1 MSASQSLCLCA
12 KGAESATITVYFH
25 MGIPEKIK
33 EIEDNMR
40 KWQYNKATEHA
51 FGVAK
56 AQISKL
62 REKMEK
68 EAARKSAGGAGFQ
81 VKKSGD
87 ATVILLGFPS
97 VGKST
102 LLNKLTGAKSKTAAY
117 AFTTLTVVPG
127 VMEYNQAKI
136 QILDVPGI
144 VSGAASGRG
153 RGKEVLAVLR
163 NADLVLILIDAL
175 HPEHHPAI
183 LKEVYDTDVR
193 INQSPP
199 DVKITRKS
207 RGGIDISAT
216 VPIDVSKETL
226 KEILKTCRI
235 SNADIVIRSPIT
247 IDSFIDT
254 IEGNRKYIPAIVVV
268 SKFDLL
274 DEFQQQTLA
283 EQLNFDLA
291 VSAEQNVNIDRL
303 KELIYQKL
311 RFIRVFLK
319 EVGKKPDLEE
329 PMIVRKGTTI
339 GDICNRIHRDFVKKF
354 KFAKVWGK
362 GAKFPG
368 QQFRILDKKLEDG
381 DILEIHGR

>member
-1 MSASQSLCLCA
+1 MGASDR
-12 KGAESATITVYFH
+12 
-25 MGIPEKIK
+25 IK
-33 EIEDNMR
+33 EIEDSMR

-56 AQISKL
+56 AQIAKL
-62 REKMEK
+62 KERMEK
-68 EAARKSAGGAGFQ
+68 AAAAKGGGAGFQ

-117 AFTTLTVVPG
+117 AFTTLDVIPG
-127 VMEYNQAKI
+127 VLMYNQAKI

-153 RGKEVLAVLR
+153 RGREVLAVVR
-163 NADLVLILIDAL
+163 NADLVLVLIDAL
-175 HPEHHPAI
+175 HPEHYEAI
-183 LKEVYDTDVR
+183 MKEVYDVDVR
-193 INQSPP
+193 VNQAPP
-199 DVKITRKS
+199 DVKIAKKS

-216 VPIDVSKETL
+216 VPISIAKDTL
-226 KEILKTCRI
+226 IEILHAFRI
-235 SNADIVIRSPIT
+235 NNADVVIRSPIT
-247 IDSFIDT
+247 IDSFIDA
-254 IEGNRKYIPAIVVV
+254 IEGNRKYIPSITVV

-274 DEFQQQTLA
+274 DEHQQQTLA
-283 EQLNFDLA
+283 EKLNFDLA
-291 VSAEQNVNIDRL
+291 VSAEQGMNIERL
-303 KELIYQKL
+303 KELLFQRL

-319 EVGKKPDLEE
+319 EVGKKPDLDE

-339 GDICNRIHRDFVKKF
+339 GDICNKIHRDFTKKF
-354 KFAKVWGK
+354 RFAKIWGK

-368 QQFRILDKKLEDG
+368 QQFRILEKKLEDN
-381 DILEIHGR
+381 DILEIHVR

>member
-1 MSASQSLCLCA
+1 
-12 KGAESATITVYFH
+12 
-25 MGIPEKIK
+25 MGIPERIK
-33 EIEDNMR
+33 EIEDAMR

-56 AQISKL
+56 AQIARL
-62 REKMEK
+62 RERMEK
-68 EAARKSAGGAGFQ
+68 EASKKGAGAGFQ

-87 ATVILLGFPS
+87 ATVIILGFPS

-127 VMEYNQAKI
+127 VMEYKQAKI
-136 QILDVPGI
+136 QVLDVPGI
-144 VSGAASGRG
+144 VEGAATGRG

-175 HPEHHPAI
+175 HPEHYPTI
-183 LKEVYDTDVR
+183 LKEIYDVDVR
-193 INQSPP
+193 VNQAPP
-199 DVKITRKS
+199 DVKIVKKS
-207 RGGIDISAT
+207 RGGVDISAT
-216 VPIDVSKETL
+216 VPITVDKETL

-235 SNADIVIRSPIT
+235 SNADVVIRSPIT
-247 IDSFIDT
+247 IDSFIDA

-291 VSAEQNVNIDRL
+291 VSAEKNMNIDRL

-311 RFIRVFLK
+311 RFIRVYLK
-319 EVGKKPDLEE
+319 EVGKKPDLDE

-339 GDICNRIHRDFVKKF
+339 ADICNRIHRDFVKKF
-354 KFAKVWGK
+354 RFAKIWGK

-381 DILEIHGR
+381 DILEIHIR

>member
-1 MSASQSLCLCA
+1 
-12 KGAESATITVYFH
+12 
-25 MGIPEKIK
+25 MGIPERIK

-56 AQISKL
+56 AQIAKL

-68 EAARKSAGGAGFQ
+68 EAIRKGGAGAGFQ

-117 AFTTLTVVPG
+117 AFTTLDVIPG
-127 VMEYNQAKI
+127 VLMYNQAKI

-153 RGKEVLAVLR
+153 RGKEVLAVVR
-163 NADLVLILIDAL
+163 NADLVLVLIEAL
-175 HPEHHPAI
+175 HPEHHEAI
-183 LKEVYDTDVR
+183 LKEIYEVDVR
-193 INQSPP
+193 VNQTPP
-199 DVKITRKS
+199 DVKIAKKS

-216 VPIDVSKETL
+216 VPVQIDKETL
-226 KEILKTCRI
+226 KEILHTFRI
-235 SNADIVIRSPIT
+235 NNADIVIRSPIT
-247 IDSFIDT
+247 IDSFIDA
-254 IEGNRKYIPAIVVV
+254 IEGNRKYIPAITVV

-274 DEFQQQTLA
+274 DEHQQQTLA
-283 EQLNFDLA
+283 EKLNFDLA
-291 VSAEQNVNIDRL
+291 VSAEQGMNIERL
-303 KELIYQKL
+303 KELIFQKL

-319 EVGKKPDLEE
+319 EVGKKPDLDE

-339 GDICNRIHRDFVKKF
+339 GDICNRIHRDFTKKF
-354 KFAKVWGK
+354 RFAKIWGK

-368 QQFRILDKKLEDG
+368 QQFRILDKKLEDN
-381 DILEIHGR
+381 DILEIHIR

>member
-1 MSASQSLCLCA
+1 
-12 KGAESATITVYFH
+12 
-25 MGIPEKIK
+25 MGIPERIK
-33 EIEDNMR
+33 EIEDAMR

-56 AQISKL
+56 AQIAKL
-62 REKMEK
+62 RERMEK
-68 EAARKSAGGAGFQ
+68 EAAKKGAGSGFQ

-127 VMEYNQAKI
+127 VMEYKQAKI
-136 QILDVPGI
+136 QVLDVPGI
-144 VSGAASGRG
+144 VEGAATGRG

-175 HPEHHPAI
+175 HPEHYPAI
-183 LKEVYDTDVR
+183 LKEVYDVDVR

-199 DVKITRKS
+199 DVKIVKKS
-207 RGGIDISAT
+207 RGGIDISTT
-216 VPIDVSKETL
+216 VPITVDKETL

-274 DEFQQQTLA
+274 DEFQQQAFA
-283 EQLNFDLA
+283 EKFTFDLA
-291 VSAEQNVNIDRL
+291 VSAEKNMNIDRL

-311 RFIRVFLK
+311 RFIRVYLK

-339 GDICNRIHRDFVKKF
+339 ADICNRIHRDFVKKF
-354 KFAKVWGK
+354 RFAKIWGK

-381 DILEIHGR
+381 DILEIHNR